1 VRDAVLSSRTM
12 KKCCLPF
19 IWQERNFVSHQ
30 SISYQ
35 ITLSRIPRVSTVSR
49 ERVAPVPAVG
59 TPQILPASC
68 SGVVLPTANVSHLHA
83 LEFSL

>member
-1 VRDAVLSSRTM
+1 MRDAVLSPRTM

-49 ERVAPVPAVG
+49 ERVALFQLWA
-59 TPQILPASC
+59 TPRFFLRVAPESFSLQRTYP
-68 SGVVLPTANVSHLHA
+68 HLHA